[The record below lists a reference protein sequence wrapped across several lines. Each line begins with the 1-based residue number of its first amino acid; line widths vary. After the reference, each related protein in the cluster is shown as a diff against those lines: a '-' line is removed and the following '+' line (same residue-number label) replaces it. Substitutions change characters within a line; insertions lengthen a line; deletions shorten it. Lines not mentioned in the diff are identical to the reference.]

1 MVVAGL
7 QGKAHLDAGEALNSN
22 VDEKEDASGA
32 QSSVDKTMQSFQAGM
47 NLIRTVH

>member
-7 QGKAHLDAGEALNSN
+7 QGKAHLDAAEAMN
-22 VDEKEDASGA
+22 VDEKEDGSAA